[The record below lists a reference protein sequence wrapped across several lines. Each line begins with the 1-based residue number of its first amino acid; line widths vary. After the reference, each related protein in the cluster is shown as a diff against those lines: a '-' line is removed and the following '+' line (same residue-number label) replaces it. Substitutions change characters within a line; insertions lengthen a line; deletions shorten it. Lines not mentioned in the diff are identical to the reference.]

1 MFWWCCDIITVK
13 KAGRAEITEKKSRFI
28 ASVFPVQ
35 SKEEA
40 DTLLNKVR
48 KEFWDATHNV
58 YAYRIEGNI
67 NRFSDDG
74 EPQGTSGF
82 PVFNVLEGKNISN
95 VLVVVTRY
103 FGGILLGKGGLV
115 RAYTKAAQVG
125 LESAEVIEIK
135 KMIKYELICDYGQK
149 DKVLYFLEK
158 NQIKITTEF
167 YEDVKIF
174 IEIPFDKKENFEEEI
189 EKLSNGQFIMNIL
202 S

>member
-1 MFWWCCDIITVK
+1 M
-13 KAGRAEITEKKSRFI
+13 
-28 ASVFPVQ
+28 Q

-40 DTLLNKVR
+40 DTILNKVR

-82 PVFNVLEGKNISN
+82 PVFNVLESKNISN

-135 KMIKYELICDYGQK
+135 EMIKYELICDYGQK
-149 DKVLYFLEK
+149 DRVLHLLEK
-158 NQIKITTEF
+158 NQIKITIEF
-167 YEDVKIF
+167 SEKVKIF